1 MLNNVLS
8 GEGKRTLGEIA
19 YEAIR
24 EAILS
29 LRLKPGQT
37 VFESE
42 LASMLDMSR
51 TPIREAVRTLLVE
64 ELIEVLPQRGMKIAL
79 ISQKKVEETRFVR
92 ESLEISAIRK
102 AVADWDNS
110 KQVYQRLERDLR
122 NGLQEQ
128 TELSNAGDFM
138 AFLQLD
144 EAFHKL
150 LLSSTNNSTLVFVV
164 SQMRGHLNRV
174 RALSLEGI
182 GNTDSLLDEHM
193 QLLDAV
199 VSKNE
204 EQAISVLSSHLSR
217 LRYDIGIVKTQ
228 YPAYFRD

>member
-1 MLNNVLS
+1 MLNS
-8 GEGKRTLGEIA
+8 AYASEGKRTLGEVA

-102 AVADWDNS
+102 VVAEWDTS
-110 KQVYQRLERDLR
+110 KQYYQRLERDLR
-122 NGLQEQ
+122 DGLQEQ
-128 TELSNAGDFM
+128 TDLSSAGDFM
-138 AFLQLD
+138 SFLHLD
-144 EAFHKL
+144 EAFHRL
-150 LLSSTNNSTLVFVV
+150 LLSSTENVTLVSVV

-182 GNTDSLLDEHM
+182 GNTDSLLAEHK

-199 VSKNE
+199 VSQDEKL
-204 EQAISVLSSHLSR
+204 AVSVLSAHLSR

-228 YPAYFRD
+228 YPTYFRD